1 MIFIRK
7 LLEKAF
13 PYIIGLLLVYSA
25 TITTLYY
32 HSNTNLIEAQVKLQ
46 QATEALNSCTKDKKK
61 LEESGQVTDE
71 VIVEQQ
77 GKLQDLEK
85 TKQDLLEQ
93 LASLPRKDCNNSEQE
108 GSDNET
114 DIGAA
119 LPSDLQRLLQQSYD
133 NSKRKTNI
141 SR

>member
-46 QATEALNSCTKDKKK
+46 QATDALKSCTEDKKK

-71 VIVEQQ
+71 VIAEQQ
-77 GKLQDLEK
+77 GKLQDLER

-93 LASLPRKDCNNSEQE
+93 LASLPRKNCNNSEQE
-108 GSDNET
+108 GSDNEI
-114 DIGAA
+114 DIDAA
-119 LPSDLQRLLQQSYD
+119 LPSDIQRLLQQSYD
-133 NSKRKTNI
+133 NSKI

>member
-7 LLEKAF
+7 LLAKAF
-13 PYIIGLLLVYSA
+13 PYLIGLLLVYSA
-25 TITTLYY
+25 TMTTLYY

-46 QATEALNSCTKDKKK
+46 QATDALKLCTEDKEK

-77 GKLQDLEK
+77 GKLQDLER

-93 LASLPRKDCNNSEQE
+93 LASLPRKNCNNSEQE
-108 GSDNET
+108 GSNNEI

-119 LPSDLQRLLQQSYD
+119 LPSDIQRLLQQSYD